1 VLDANGN
8 TVTSRMFPATLP
20 VDVAVAPDGSMFAVA
35 AAGDAFQSQL
45 AGVFWMLPCGDIVS
59 SAGVGGDHNVQA
71 TAVAFTST
79 TDLVVQ
85 TREPAE
91 LWFVPLNG
99 VPTSITLS
107 SISRDDTGH
116 DVFHTQAGAMI
127 ACASCHPEGQDDGH
141 VWMLDGASRRTPSLR
156 GTIAGTAPYHWPGD
170 EPTLLALVDDV
181 YTSRMDGRQLPAAQE
196 AALETWV
203 QSIPA
208 PPAPSWVDPASALRG
223 QAIFTDTTVG
233 CSGCHSGAKLTNN
246 ATLDV
251 GTGGAFQVPP
261 LIGVGWRTPLLHDG
275 CAATLADRFGNCATP
290 QHGQIGTL
298 SSTNIADLVS
308 YLQTL

>member
-1 VLDANGN
+1 
-8 TVTSRMFPATLP
+8 
-20 VDVAVAPDGSMFAVA
+20 
-35 AAGDAFQSQL
+35 
-45 AGVFWMLPCGDIVS
+45 
-59 SAGVGGDHNVQA
+59 
-71 TAVAFTST
+71 
-79 TDLVVQ
+79 
-85 TREPAE
+85 
-91 LWFVPLNG
+91 
-99 VPTSITLS
+99 
-107 SISRDDTGH
+107 
-116 DVFHTQAGAMI
+116 
-127 ACASCHPEGQDDGH
+127 
-141 VWMLDGASRRTPSLR
+141 
-156 GTIAGTAPYHWPGD
+156 
-170 EPTLLALVDDV
+170 
-181 YTSRMDGRQLPAAQE
+181 
-196 AALETWV
+196 
-203 QSIPA
+203 
-208 PPAPSWVDPASALRG
+208 VDPASALRG